1 MPLDISQT
9 KTRTLIFG
17 AVFTAATVLSSN
29 FAAAGAAGIAIQAI
43 GGIAGNI
50 GANDLGDWVK
60 CFRQKQN
67 ILDDPHLTLAVGS
80 AIGLVIFNIVE
91 CDDELPKLVE
101 NNGLSYPFD
110 SLRKLAKNTEKKWVK
125 LSKKT
130 ITDSNYI
137 DIHESHLV
145 TMFANDVQNFHKIK
159 ALDIATWK
167 EILRWLASE
176 SGVSLHEDVIN
187 YVAQKLYDEFP
198 QRFRDVLKHN
208 ADNGGEAFAQM
219 LLNLH
224 GKALSA
230 LEEVLSGN
238 KEIIKALKEI
248 ATKKDV
254 DAVFSTMQQSFNNTD
269 NLIKQLIDST
279 TKIDITNQEILKEIQ
294 KISQEV
300 QDACK
305 KTSSDSK
312 IANTIASKR
321 RQLKKLRELLNN
333 LEEKEI
339 EYSLTPI
346 VEIRENKQQINKR
359 TEEIHQEI
367 QYELKNRS
375 PLPPQRFSRFVGR
388 QNDFNNIFNTL
399 KDFNNNSHIVA
410 IDGIGGVGKTA
421 LTREIVNNS
430 LSVGF
435 YSVVWES
442 AKPEEFS
449 GGVTKTV
456 NNANINFEGLLTQIG
471 SKLGYVEVHN
481 IRSLEDK
488 RKFVHEILGEERYLV
503 VIDNLET
510 LEGYRELVNNLED
523 LFTNSKAILT
533 TRHLISGVRHIKP
546 FSLQGFEENESCEFL
561 KIYASERPRA
571 NEIISAVNQNKLVEI
586 HKLTGGIPLAMEL
599 VVGQLEQGYSL
610 RRVVQ
615 ELKSVNY
622 GAIQNRE
629 SDENI
634 YKQFYKFIYL
644 NSWEELSDEEQDLLI
659 CIGEFDL
666 SEGATIDD
674 LIDIAELKAAQ
685 VEDITAKLIQ
695 LSLVKR
701 YGIED
706 EQTFFLHPLTH
717 LFVQQQLEEE

>member
-1 MPLDISQT
+1 MAEPFSY
-9 KTRTLIFG
+9 
-17 AVFTAATVLSSN
+17 VL
-29 FAAAGAAGIAIQAI
+29 FEVIWQGLVEGIAYEIFEEGWEGFINESKKNKQV
-43 GGIAGNI
+43 NI
-50 GANDLGDWVK
+50 DLTVALEK
-60 CFRQKQN
+60 CFYLSQKTIAQRCLQELKKKSTWTQYRGVKTYN
-67 ILDDPHLTLAVGS
+67 PPENDVDIKKLEKKIESLEKQLKQVDNQKPDNQSVISTNKVQKLLTQLSLSNSQSSQETKEDIDKIFEEAEKDCNVS
-80 AIGLVIFNIVE
+80 IYKNELRNEENGLVKSIFNSFV
-91 CDDELPKLVE
+91 
-101 NNGLSYPFD
+101 
-110 SLRKLAKNTEKKWVK
+110 R
-125 LSKKT
+125 
-130 ITDSNYI
+130 
-137 DIHESHLV
+137 
-145 TMFANDVQNFHKIK
+145 
-159 ALDIATWK
+159 
-167 EILRWLASE
+167 EIEHNERLNRIFS
-176 SGVSLHEDVIN
+176 
-187 YVAQKLYDEFP
+187 AQKLS
-198 QRFRDVLKHN
+198 N
-208 ADNGGEAFAQM
+208 
-219 LLNLH
+219 
-224 GKALSA
+224 
-230 LEEVLSGN
+230 
-238 KEIIKALKEI
+238 
-248 ATKKDV
+248 
-254 DAVFSTMQQSFNNTD
+254 
-269 NLIKQLIDST
+269 IDSTT
-279 TKIDITNQEILKEIQ
+279 TKIDITTQEILKEIQ
-294 KISQEV
+294 KISKEV
-300 QDACK
+300 QDTCNKA
-305 KTSSDSK
+305 SSDSI
-312 IANTIASKR
+312 IADTITSKR

-339 EYSLTPI
+339 EYGLIPI
-346 VEIRENKQQINKR
+346 VEIRENKGQINKR
-359 TEEIHQEI
+359 TGEIHQEI
-367 QYELKNRS
+367 QDELKYRS
-375 PLPPQRFSRFVGR
+375 PLPPQRFLHFVGR

-399 KDFNNNSHIVA
+399 KDFNNNSNIIA

-421 LTREIVNNS
+421 LTRQIVNN
-430 LSVGF
+430 LQNAGF

-449 GGVTKTV
+449 GGVAKTV

-523 LFTNSKAILT
+523 LFTSSKAILT
-533 TRHLISGVRHIKP
+533 TRHLISGVRHVKP
-546 FSLQGFEENESCEFL
+546 FSLEGFEENESCEFL

-571 NEIISAVNQNKLVEI
+571 NETISAVNQEKLAEI

-599 VVGQLEQGYSL
+599 VVGQLEQGSSL
-610 RRVVQ
+610 RRVIK

-622 GAIQNRE
+622 GVIQNRE

-666 SEGATIDD
+666 SEGAKIDD

-701 YGIED
+701 HGIED